1 MRLALWLLG
10 LFAIAVAAALFAG
23 NNQGTVTLY
32 WPPWRL
38 DLSLNLAVLALALL
52 FLALHVTLRA
62 LSALLRL
69 PQEARR
75 WRAQQKERAAHV
87 ALLEAAAY
95 LQAGRFVRA
104 RKAAQTALGRLDALT
119 GGGDALGHAPLLRA
133 MAHLLSAEGAQALQD
148 RATRDQ
154 HLRLAIAETREA
166 SLSEMAEGV
175 HLRAARWALDDRDPA
190 MALQWLQ
197 ELPQGAARRTLA
209 LRLKLKAARLA
220 GRIPDA
226 LETARLLVK
235 HKAFA
240 PAAARVLL
248 RGLLVERLGQAHD
261 LDQLRRVWN
270 ALEPSERAMPEV
282 AVQAA
287 RRLVELG
294 GAAEEAGPWLL
305 PAWLSFVESPTQ
317 FDSTLRSRFLSTIED
332 QLVTDDETLAR
343 EWLARVE
350 TAVQRHPRQAELQY
364 LAGVA
369 CLRHQLWGKAQQW
382 LSQSAPQLQ
391 DAVLARRAWT
401 ALAGLA
407 EQRGDATGAAG
418 AWKSAAR
425 SGA

>member
-10 LFAIAVAAALFAG
+10 LFAVAVAAALFAG

-38 DLSLNLAVLALALL
+38 DLSLNLAVLLLAML
-52 FLALHVTLRA
+52 FLALHVALRTVG
-62 LSALLRL
+62 ALLRL
-69 PQEARR
+69 PQDARR

-104 RKAAQTALGRLDALT
+104 RKAAQTALARLDALT
-119 GGGDALGHAPLLRA
+119 AAGEKLGHAPLLRA
-133 MAHLLSAEGAQALQD
+133 MAHLLSAESAQALQD

-154 HLRLAIAETREA
+154 HLQQAIAQTRES

-175 HLRAARWALDDRDPA
+175 HLRAARWALDDREPA
-190 MALQWLQ
+190 ASLQWLQ

-209 LRLKLKAARLA
+209 LRLKLKAARMA

-235 HKAFA
+235 HKAFT
-240 PAAARVLL
+240 PTAARVLV
-248 RGLLVERLGQAHD
+248 RGLLIERIGQAHD
-261 LDQLRRVWN
+261 LDQLRRTWTG
-270 ALEPSERAMPEV
+270 LEPSERALPEV

-294 GAAEEAGPWLL
+294 GQAEEAGPWLL
-305 PAWLSFVESPTQ
+305 PAWLSFVESPGQ
-317 FDSTLRSRFLSTIED
+317 FDVALRARFLSVIED

-343 EWLARVE
+343 DWLARVE

-369 CLRHQLWGKAQQW
+369 CLRHQLWGKAQHW
-382 LSQSAPQLQ
+382 LAQSAPQLL
-391 DAVLARRAWT
+391 DPVLSRRAWT

-407 EQRGDATGAAG
+407 EQRNDAPAAAL